1 MNYTAKWTQPYTTWV
16 QWQPLPVSSSA
27 EPDMSDLGLAR
38 AVIARIMAL

>member
-16 QWQPLPVSSSA
+16 QWQPLPVGAGA
-27 EPDMSDLGLAR
+27 EPDVSDLSLAR

>member
-16 QWQPLPVSSSA
+16 QWQPLQVGASP
-27 EPDMSDLGLAR
+27 EPDVSDLSLAR